1 MQIIMK
7 CFFFPV
13 GRPKGQH
20 SAPRGGPPRSWTNAE
35 LTEALQHV
43 WNKKMTTSQ
52 ASRIFGIPYNSLLMY
67 VRGKYG
73 KSLKLEQ
80 LKKDCLGG
88 PGGPLDLLGL
98 GPNPGNNNNHPP
110 GKPNSEEISHGQRGA
125 DHEMSLPPGFNPYS
139 AANFYP
145 DFGAPFPVP
154 VSMIHLLPQSEKNRE
169 LFNQSE
175 KARELFSQSEKAREL
190 FNQSEKA
197 RELFN
202 QSEKARELFN
212 QSEKAREFFNQ
223 EKARELLSQSEKA
236 REIFHQSEKA
246 REIFHQSE
254 KAREIFHQ
262 SEKAR
267 ELFNQAMQLPQDLSS
282 PDSKEEDCR
291 SLRCKSR
298 DNNNSSL
305 EGSPITLKSE
315 PTPQLVENGDDN

>member
-1 MQIIMK
+1 
-7 CFFFPV
+7 
-13 GRPKGQH
+13 
-20 SAPRGGPPRSWTNAE
+20 
-35 LTEALQHV
+35 
-43 WNKKMTTSQ
+43 
-52 ASRIFGIPYNSLLMY
+52 MY

-110 GKPNSEEISHGQRGA
+110 GKPNSEEIGHGQRGSEHDLA
-125 DHEMSLPPGFNPYS
+125 LPPSFNPYT

-175 KARELFSQSEKAREL
+175 KARELF
-190 FNQSEKA
+190 NQSEKA

-202 QSEKARELFN
+202 QT
-212 QSEKAREFFNQ
+212 

-236 REIFHQSEKA
+236 REMFHQSEKA
-246 REIFHQSE
+246 REMFHQTE
-254 KAREIFHQ
+254 KARDIFHQ

-305 EGSPITLKSE
+305 EGSPVALKTE
-315 PTPQLVENGDDN
+315 PQPQLIENGDEN